1 MRSGYGRFGRSIVV
15 VVTVAIRVSFF
26 VILVAIV
33 VIVAIVASVTVVF
46 GSFGS
51 FGSLGLRFPGV

>member
-15 VVTVAIRVSFF
+15 VVTVAIRVSFS
-26 VILVAIV
+26 VILVA
-33 VIVAIVASVTVVF
+33 IVAIVASVTVVF